1 MKKII
6 TCFVLLLIATIMG
19 VAQEQQPQLGIV
31 NRTQCSGFWRYDF
44 NYTTTDIDE
53 ETPIVLSAAIFL
65 STEIHNKTKEAKGL
79 ALMNH
84 YTITSNDERP
94 TNVSGPFTLEG
105 FIQGSDY
112 IIIESDGIGFGL
124 TVDRKQP
131 YLKGRA
137 TARTNIDALLAGQ
150 TLLEEEGIGF
160 GEVVVNLG
168 YSQGGHSGMW
178 VNRLVAEGYRSDE
191 LPKINYCLIGGGPYD
206 IYAHYQKLATD
217 GT

>member
-1 MKKII
+1 
-6 TCFVLLLIATIMG
+6 MG

-131 YLKGRA
+131 SERA
-137 TARTNIDALLAGQ
+137 CHCTHQ
-150 TLLEEEGIGF
+150 
-160 GEVVVNLG
+160 
-168 YSQGGHSGMW
+168 Y
-178 VNRLVAEGYRSDE
+178 
-191 LPKINYCLIGGGPYD
+191 
-206 IYAHYQKLATD
+206 
-217 GT
+217 

>member
-1 MKKII
+1 
-6 TCFVLLLIATIMG
+6 MG

-31 NRTQCSGFWRYDF
+31 NRTQCSSFWRYDF

-168 YSQGGHSGMW
+168 YSWLKAIVAMSYR
-178 VNRLVAEGYRSDE
+178 RLTIVSLAAVPTTCTPTIKNS
-191 LPKINYCLIGGGPYD
+191 PPT
-206 IYAHYQKLATD
+206 AHRTIL
-217 GT
+217 

>member
-94 TNVSGPFTLEG
+94 TNVS
-105 FIQGSDY
+105 
-112 IIIESDGIGFGL
+112 
-124 TVDRKQP
+124 
-131 YLKGRA
+131 
-137 TARTNIDALLAGQ
+137 
-150 TLLEEEGIGF
+150 
-160 GEVVVNLG
+160 
-168 YSQGGHSGMW
+168 
-178 VNRLVAEGYRSDE
+178 
-191 LPKINYCLIGGGPYD
+191 
-206 IYAHYQKLATD
+206 
-217 GT
+217 